1 MQDNFNDD
9 VCILNQ
15 DLLAVESFLGREEG
29 GYVGGWNVTPLKL

>member
-15 DLLAVESFLGREEG
+15 DLLAVESFFGKGGRG
-29 GYVGGWNVTPLKL
+29 VMLVVGMLLL